1 MGEGEAVDRRRR
13 PQFFDERGVPESI
26 EPPEEMVG
34 VYTFAR
40 DPDTPDADRTYTRK
54 GILTTEGW
62 VPPASKILVHTVA
75 KTGEGPNDLGAIPNY
90 TVGKATRVAI
100 DPRELR
106 TRLSVDGEII
116 NQDDT
121 SAAIRSPYRDDV
133 RYYIPEGLDIEQLAQ
148 YIRPCV
154 RPAMGYY
161 LDEHDGEHP
170 SRDQLAAVLVQWY
183 GISEEA
189 ASRSVEL
196 EIGGE

>member
-1 MGEGEAVDRRRR
+1 MGEGEAVDRCRR
-13 PQFFDERGVPESI
+13 PQFFDERGVPEST

-40 DPDTPDADRTYTRK
+40 NPDVADADRTYTRK
-54 GILTTEGW
+54 GILTSEGW

-75 KTGEGPNDLGAIPNY
+75 KTGEGPNDLTAISNY
-90 TVGKATRVAI
+90 TVGKATRIAI

-106 TRLSVDGEII
+106 ARLSADGEIVG
-116 NQDDT
+116 QDDT
-121 SAAIRSPYRDDV
+121 SAVIRSPYRDDV
-133 RYYIPEGLDIEQLAQ
+133 CYYIPDGLDAEQLAQ
-148 YIRPCV
+148 YIRPCI

-161 LDEHDGEHP
+161 LDEHDGDHP
-170 SRDQLAAVLVQWY
+170 SQKQLADVLVRWY

-189 ASRSVEL
+189 ASRSVQL